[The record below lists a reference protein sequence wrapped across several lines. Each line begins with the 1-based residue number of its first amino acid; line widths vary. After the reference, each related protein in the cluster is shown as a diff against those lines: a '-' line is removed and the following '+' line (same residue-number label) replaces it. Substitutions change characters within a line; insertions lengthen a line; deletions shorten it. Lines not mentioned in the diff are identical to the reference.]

1 MEPLRAYKKA
11 RRPLSQSREVG
22 RFLYSHTTFNAPG
35 PSMKVVDSSAS
46 ILAPREIPQIFES
59 LGRRSVSDGFWDYYK
74 VDVENAARNPQERL
88 LRFVSDIRDF
98 LQPTGIALSVG
109 CGFGVQEIL
118 LSFLCPDLEIVGVDI
133 LDDKRAETKIRSMKV
148 VADHVRADRV
158 SPLLADGGRL
168 PFRDCR
174 FDYVIAIDSLSHAD
188 YMRADRDLE
197 TSQSLLL
204 SEMSR
209 VVRPWGHLAV
219 VENSSMSPR
228 NVMRKSGTSCHPVN
242 PFYLGTV
249 LERLGHDDV
258 RILPY
263 YDLSGRTDLRA
274 RAVNLVLKHSNALGI
289 LLAPLFMLSARKRPE
304 SPRHSQGDRARF

>member
-1 MEPLRAYKKA
+1 
-11 RRPLSQSREVG
+11 
-22 RFLYSHTTFNAPG
+22 
-35 PSMKVVDSSAS
+35 MKVVSGSAS
-46 ILAPREIPQIFES
+46 VQMAREIPQIFES
-59 LGRRSVSDGFWDYYK
+59 LRPGSVPGGFWDYYK
-74 VDVENAARNPQERL
+74 VEAENAASNPQERL
-88 LRFVSDIRDF
+88 IRFVSDIRDF
-98 LQPTGIALSVG
+98 LEPTGRALSVG

-133 LDDKRAETKIRSMKV
+133 LDDKRSEAKIRSTKV

-168 PFRDCR
+168 PFRDGR

-188 YMRADRDLE
+188 YMREDRDLE
-197 TSQSLLL
+197 GSQSLLL
-204 SEMSR
+204 AEMSR
-209 VVRPWGHLAV
+209 VVRPGGHLV
-219 VENSSMSPR
+219 VVDNSSMSPR

-242 PFYLGTV
+242 PFYLRMV

-263 YDLSGRTDLRA
+263 YDLTGRTDLRA
-274 RAVNLVLKHSNALGI
+274 RVANLLLKRSHTLGI

-304 SPRHSQGDRARF
+304 SSNDFDPLVAPGS

>member
-22 RFLYSHTTFNAPG
+22 RFLYPHTTFNAPG
-35 PSMKVVDSSAS
+35 PSMKVVDSSAY
-46 ILAPREIPQIFES
+46 ILAPREIPQIFLS

-98 LQPTGIALSVG
+98 LQPTGRALSVG

-148 VADHVRADRV
+148 IADQVRADRV
-158 SPLLADGGRL
+158 EPLLADGGRL
-168 PFRDCR
+168 PFREASFDC
-174 FDYVIAIDSLSHAD
+174 VIAIDSLSHAD
-188 YMRADRDLE
+188 YMREDRNLE
-197 TSQSLLL
+197 ASQSLLL
-204 SEMSR
+204 AEMSR
-209 VVRPWGHLAV
+209 LVRPGGHLAV
-219 VENSSMSPR
+219 VDNSSMSPR

-242 PFYLGTV
+242 PFHLGMV

-263 YDLSGRTDLRA
+263 YDLTGRIDLRA
-274 RAVNLVLKHSNALGI
+274 RVANILLKRSHTLGI

-304 SPRHSQGDRARF
+304 SS